1 MNQPEFRLDGRLE
14 ADTHFLL
21 DAPLCRIGLMDD
33 ARFPWLI
40 LVPRVPNVREWPD
53 LSTEHQLQLQA
64 EINAAARALQAVF
77 PHGQKLNIA
86 ALGNVVPQLHIHVI
100 LRHDGDAAWPAPVWN
115 SGQRQPYGDAEAA
128 DALGRLKAEMS
139 KTFSD

>member
-1 MNQPEFRLDGRLE
+1 MNQPEFQLDWRLE
-14 ADTHFLL
+14 ADTRFVL

-53 LSTEHQLQLQA
+53 LGSIQQMQLQV

-100 LRHDGDAAWPAPVWN
+100 LRHEGDAAWPAPVWN
-115 SGQRQPYGDAEAA
+115 SGTREGYGEAEAA
-128 DALGRLKAEMS
+128 DVLRRLRLEIS
-139 KTFSD
+139 QSFSD

>member
-53 LSTEHQLQLQA
+53 LGTEHQLQLQA
-64 EINAAARALQAVF
+64 EINAAARALQSVF

-115 SGQRQPYGDAEAA
+115 SGQRQPYGEAEA
-128 DALGRLKAEMS
+128 GRIISLLITSISE
-139 KTFSD
+139 TFSN

>member
-1 MNQPEFRLDGRLE
+1 MNNPEFTLDPRL
-14 ADTHFLL
+14 ANDTHFLL
-21 DAPLCRIGLMDD
+21 DAPLCRVGLMDD

-64 EINAAARALQAVF
+64 EINAAARALQSVF

-115 SGQRQPYGDAEAA
+115 SGQRELYLQEIAA
-128 DALGRLKAEMS
+128 DVLRKLKTVLS
-139 KTFSD
+139 QSLSF

>member
-1 MNQPEFRLDGRLE
+1 MNTPAFTLDPRLA

-40 LVPRVPNVREWPD
+40 LVPCVPSVREWPD
-53 LSTEHQLQLQA
+53 LSAIQQLQLQL
-64 EINAAARALQAVF
+64 EINAAGRALQQAF
-77 PHGQKLNIA
+77 PYGEKLNIA

-100 LRHDGDAAWPAPVWN
+100 LRHAGDAAWPKPVWN
-115 SGQRQPYGDAEAA
+115 EGERQPYTQDMAM
-128 DALGRLKAEMS
+128 LTLS
-139 KTFSD
+139 KIMANWARQDD

>member
-1 MNQPEFRLDGRLE
+1 MNQPEFQLDWRLE
-14 ADTHFLL
+14 ADTRFVL

-53 LSTEHQLQLQA
+53 LGSIQQMQLQV

-100 LRHDGDAAWPAPVWN
+100 LRHEGDAAWPAPVWN
-115 SGQRQPYGDAEAA
+115 SGARVAYAEAEA
-128 DALGRLKAEMS
+128 TDVLERLSSMLS
-139 KTFSD
+139 QSFSD